1 MEHDER
7 YFMMMMEA
15 LDGKST
21 AGEHAELQAHLRE
34 CADCA
39 REWQAL
45 LAIDAL
51 FRQTPILMP
60 AVDFAERTL
69 ARLPDARTRRLAL
82 GAMYVGTLMGGLF
95 PLLVAAF
102 LVVRY
107 APLLSQPALLGSVW
121 ATVAGASRIVATVIE
136 ALFAGAGHLL
146 AEQPALIGWYII
158 LAGLVFLSGSVFQ
171 WLLKQPFEASSRN

>member
-82 GAMYVGTLMGGLF
+82 GARCM
-95 PLLVAAF
+95 
-102 LVVRY
+102 
-107 APLLSQPALLGSVW
+107 
-121 ATVAGASRIVATVIE
+121 
-136 ALFAGAGHLL
+136 
-146 AEQPALIGWYII
+146 
-158 LAGLVFLSGSVFQ
+158 SG
-171 WLLKQPFEASSRN
+171 R